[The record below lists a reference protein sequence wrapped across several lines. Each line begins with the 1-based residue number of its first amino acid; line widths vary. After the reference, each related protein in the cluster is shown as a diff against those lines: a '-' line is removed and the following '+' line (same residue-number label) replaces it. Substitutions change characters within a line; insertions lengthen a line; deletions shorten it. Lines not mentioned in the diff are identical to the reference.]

1 MCIIIEIRSPN
12 WSAKFVRSATAHN
25 QEIQSCSPSATII
38 RSINRLKIA
47 WLYWRV
53 ILLETT
59 DMTTSRI
66 ENRTAINLGIA
77 GLSSN
82 RLGHQAFTLRIR
94 VRVPLTLYSAV
105 AQLVERSA
113 VNRMVT
119 GSIPVCGAIWCC
131 RLAVKDVALSARRS
145 RVQIPSAPPWEGSF
159 SGRTQACGVCCTG
172 SIPVLSPIFANAGA
186 RAG

>member
-1 MCIIIEIRSPN
+1 MRS
-12 WSAKFVRSATAHN
+12 
-25 QEIQSCSPSATII
+25 I
-38 RSINRLKIA
+38 INRLKIA
-47 WLYWRV
+47 WLFLRRL
-53 ILLETT
+53 LLEMT

-66 ENRTAINLGIA
+66 ENLTGYNLGLA

-82 RLGHQAFTLRIR
+82 RSGHQAFTLRIR
-94 VRVPLTLYSAV
+94 VRVPLTLRHSAV

-145 RVQIPSAPPWEGSF
+145 RVQIPSAPPWERSF
-159 SGRTQACGVCCTG
+159 
-172 SIPVLSPIFANAGA
+172 
-186 RAG
+186 